1 MDYSKI
7 FDQKLNHDFS
17 RVKKIDFFKNAEI
30 LGIRQNSRS
39 LIFDFFN
46 RQILFSKNG
55 IDDVKG
61 QPLTDAVKDVLCQY
75 LLMCPDPIYE
85 SSNSL
90 VTLREFSKSGP
101 LFSSFTANTGKIIE
115 TTFSGNL
122 EKLINRCL
130 SLGGILMKDTS
141 YDLSAKFRA
150 LSRIPIILNFNDKDD
165 MMPASAVFL
174 FQDNAN
180 KYLDLEGLS
189 ILCTYLT
196 GQLIQH
202 IPGATET
209 CVKSVPD
216 DC

>member
-130 SLGGILMKDTS
+130 SLGGILMKDKS

-196 GQLIQH
+196 GQLIKH

-209 CVKSVPD
+209 CVKPVPD